1 MSPLDDSTTTP
12 GPRALD
18 QLATLL
24 LDGSLKRAQEQK
36 TLGSALAQ
44 TKQRIVDTDLPA
56 KLAAIIPAAD
66 VVAPHLRHRADV
78 AHALRQIYGISAALQ
93 DAQTRDDLEK
103 VRLKLQDAAHHR
115 ATVERDVRE
124 AWEAWIDLRFRKV
137 KALGEL
143 LARFPDTRSVGDQ
156 LRTGSTEGLAL
167 RSHFPP
173 TQEQV
178 GRALTLVVHHETL
191 LQDLRQQEAHV
202 DLLAFLDRVM
212 DGHATLEHVTP
223 KLLEWLVVNRAIG
236 LLRIQL

>member
-1 MSPLDDSTTTP
+1 MSQLDNSTTTSS
-12 GPRALD
+12 PRALD

-56 KLAAIIPAAD
+56 KLAAIIPAVD
-66 VVAPHLRHRADV
+66 VVAPHLRHRAEV

-103 VRLKLQDAAHHR
+103 VRMNLQDSAHHR
-115 ATVERDVRE
+115 TTVERDVRE
-124 AWEAWIDLRFRKV
+124 AWEVWIDLEFQKI

-143 LARFPDTRSVGDQ
+143 LTRVSDTRSVGEQ
-156 LRTGSTEGLAL
+156 LRVGAPRGLAL
-167 RSHFPP
+167 RSSFPP
-173 TQEQV
+173 TQDQV
-178 GRALTLVVHHETL
+178 SRAQTLIAHHETL
-191 LQDLRQQEAHV
+191 LHDLRQQAALV

-223 KLLEWLVVNRAIG
+223 KLLEWLVANKAIG
-236 LLRIQL
+236 LLRIHL